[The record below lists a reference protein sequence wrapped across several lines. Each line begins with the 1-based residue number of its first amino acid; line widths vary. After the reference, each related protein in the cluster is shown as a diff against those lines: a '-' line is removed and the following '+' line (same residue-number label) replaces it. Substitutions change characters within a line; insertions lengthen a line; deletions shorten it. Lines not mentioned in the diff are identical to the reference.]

1 MKIGILTSPLKSNYG
16 GILQNWALQQVLI
29 KLGHKP
35 ITIDVYPHPGI
46 KIFILSTIKSILLWF
61 IPSHRR
67 KFTRWNG
74 ERSSLFDNFVRE
86 RIVTSHLCRYYTMSI
101 VKEYELDALIVGSD
115 QVWRP
120 RYNVRTLP
128 DMFLRF
134 AHSFKGRKIAYAA
147 SFGVNNWE
155 FSKGQTSL
163 CATLVKQFDAISVRE
178 SSGVDLCEK
187 YLGVNAISVLDP
199 TLLLAKDE
207 YAKLCEEIPI
217 CNERFLAVYVLD
229 PKKDVEGIIKEEAKK
244 RGLAIKYFSAD
255 RNANLK
261 VEEWLAI
268 FRDASFV
275 VTDSFHG
282 TIFSIIF
289 EKEFR
294 NVVNMKRGCA
304 RFVDIINKYKSN
316 SLGVFRK
323 KSLDFI
329 RDSLV

>member
-1 MKIGILTSPLKSNYG
+1 M
-16 GILQNWALQQVLI
+16 
-29 KLGHKP
+29 
-35 ITIDVYPHPGI
+35 
-46 KIFILSTIKSILLWF
+46 
-61 IPSHRR
+61 
-67 KFTRWNG
+67 
-74 ERSSLFDNFVRE
+74 
-86 RIVTSHLCRYYTMSI
+86 
-101 VKEYELDALIVGSD
+101 
-115 QVWRP
+115 
-120 RYNVRTLP
+120 
-128 DMFLRF
+128 
-134 AHSFKGRKIAYAA
+134 
-147 SFGVNNWE
+147 
-155 FSKGQTSL
+155 
-163 CATLVKQFDAISVRE
+163 
-178 SSGVDLCEK
+178 
-187 YLGVNAISVLDP
+187 NAISVLDP

-229 PKKDVEGIIKEEAKK
+229 PKKDVEDIIKEEAKK

-268 FRDASFV
+268 
-275 VTDSFHG
+275 
-282 TIFSIIF
+282 
-289 EKEFR
+289 FR

>member
-163 CATLVKQFDAISVRE
+163 CATLVKQFDAISV
-178 SSGVDLCEK
+178 
-187 YLGVNAISVLDP
+187 LDP

-229 PKKDVEGIIKEEAKK
+229 PKKDVEDIIKEEAKK

-282 TIFSIIF
+282 TIFSILF

>member
-1 MKIGILTSPLKSNYG
+1 
-16 GILQNWALQQVLI
+16 
-29 KLGHKP
+29 
-35 ITIDVYPHPGI
+35 
-46 KIFILSTIKSILLWF
+46 
-61 IPSHRR
+61 
-67 KFTRWNG
+67 
-74 ERSSLFDNFVRE
+74 
-86 RIVTSHLCRYYTMSI
+86 MSI

-163 CATLVKQFDAISVRE
+163 CATLVKQFDAIS
-178 SSGVDLCEK
+178 DLCEK

-229 PKKDVEGIIKEEAKK
+229 PKKDVEDIIKEEAKK

>member
-1 MKIGILTSPLKSNYG
+1 M
-16 GILQNWALQQVLI
+16 QNWALQQVLI

-229 PKKDVEGIIKEEAKK
+229 PKKDVEDIIKEEAKN
-244 RGLAIKYFSAD
+244 GVLPLS
-255 RNANLK
+255 
-261 VEEWLAI
+261 I
-268 FRDASFV
+268 FPQ
-275 VTDSFHG
+275 
-282 TIFSIIF
+282 IEMLI
-289 EKEFR
+289 
-294 NVVNMKRGCA
+294 
-304 RFVDIINKYKSN
+304 
-316 SLGVFRK
+316 
-323 KSLDFI
+323 
-329 RDSLV
+329 

>member
-1 MKIGILTSPLKSNYG
+1 MFIRIRELKYLFFLQLSLYYCGLFLRIG
-16 GILQNWALQQVLI
+16 V
-29 KLGHKP
+29 
-35 ITIDVYPHPGI
+35 
-46 KIFILSTIKSILLWF
+46 
-61 IPSHRR
+61 
-67 KFTRWNG
+67 TRWNG

-229 PKKDVEGIIKEEAKK
+229 PKKDVEDIIKEEAKK

>member
-163 CATLVKQFDAISVRE
+163 CATLVKQFDAISV
-178 SSGVDLCEK
+178 
-187 YLGVNAISVLDP
+187 LDP

-229 PKKDVEGIIKEEAKK
+229 PKKDVEDIIKEEAKK

>member
-163 CATLVKQFDAISVRE
+163 CATLA
-178 SSGVDLCEK
+178 
-187 YLGVNAISVLDP
+187 
-199 TLLLAKDE
+199 
-207 YAKLCEEIPI
+207 
-217 CNERFLAVYVLD
+217 
-229 PKKDVEGIIKEEAKK
+229 
-244 RGLAIKYFSAD
+244 
-255 RNANLK
+255 
-261 VEEWLAI
+261 
-268 FRDASFV
+268 
-275 VTDSFHG
+275 
-282 TIFSIIF
+282 
-289 EKEFR
+289 
-294 NVVNMKRGCA
+294 
-304 RFVDIINKYKSN
+304 
-316 SLGVFRK
+316 
-323 KSLDFI
+323 
-329 RDSLV
+329 